1 MADDASGDFTEVAF
15 KVNIHP
21 GEDALTADELQGV
34 LDAIL
39 DDLNDPQ
46 SEASTAAAD
55 LGVRV
60 SDMRV
65 SERPAFLLEALL
77 LKLAVSFAGGAASA
91 GGALF
96 FNKVIKPRLT
106 RDVRADTV
114 RDIEELA
121 PDQPEGGDK
130 PEKK

>member
-1 MADDASGDFTEVAF
+1 MADDAGDEFTDVSF
-15 KVNIHP
+15 KVHIYP
-21 GEDALTADELQGV
+21 GEEALTAGELQGV
-34 LDAIL
+34 LDSIL
-39 DDLNDPQ
+39 HDLKDPQ
-46 SEASTAAAD
+46 SEASIAAAD

-60 SDMRV
+60 SNMRV
-65 SERPAFLLEALL
+65 ADRPPFLLEALL
-77 LKLAVSFAGGAASA
+77 LKMAVSFATGAASA

-114 RDIEELA
+114 RDIEELG
-121 PDQPEGGDK
+121 PDQPKGGDK